1 MKRKDKAKEKW
12 FRELGKGLSSLPRSD
27 RQAALAYYEE
37 LYCDKRDAGADE
49 WAVLLE
55 FGPPQEAAARFLAEA
70 RPDGEAGETG
80 KERAKR
86 TGRHPLLA
94 IVLFALLGFPAL
106 LVLLTLAAAAAA
118 LFLSGFVMIAA
129 GIADFAYFVVQL
141 CLYGASGGFVAHL
154 GIGLAVVG
162 LGCLFIPLFLFLTKK
177 TFAACGKLFAGT
189 GRLLRGR
196 KTEADHA

>member
-12 FRELGKGLSSLPRSD
+12 FRELGKGLSSLPKSD

-70 RPDGEAGETG
+70 RPDGEADGSG
-80 KERAKR
+80 KKKR

-118 LFLSGFVMIAA
+118 LFLCGFVMIAA
-129 GIADFAYFVVQL
+129 GIADFVYFLAQL

-154 GIGLAVVG
+154 GIGLAAVG